1 MKTNGNGR
9 ADAGVGGDSGIER
22 AGDIKSTLAVIL
34 HPAEEINIPHRA
46 AGDGTTRAI
55 EKGRRTKV
63 GVFVSG
69 VSPRILTFSQVLCIV
84 AIWFHCLFLV

>member
-34 HPAEEINIPHRA
+34 HPAEEINLKRK
-46 AGDGTTRAI
+46 I
-55 EKGRRTKV
+55 EISPKRRK
-63 GVFVSG
+63 
-69 VSPRILTFSQVLCIV
+69 
-84 AIWFHCLFLV
+84 